1 MITYDRLWAY
11 MKKNGVSQYR
21 LINQGISHSTLSRLK
36 HNQPV
41 NTDTL
46 DKLCSIMDCELEDI
60 ARFEKSLE
68 NIEKEEGE

>member
-60 ARFEKSLE
+60 ARFEKSPEL
-68 NIEKEEGE
+68 NKKG